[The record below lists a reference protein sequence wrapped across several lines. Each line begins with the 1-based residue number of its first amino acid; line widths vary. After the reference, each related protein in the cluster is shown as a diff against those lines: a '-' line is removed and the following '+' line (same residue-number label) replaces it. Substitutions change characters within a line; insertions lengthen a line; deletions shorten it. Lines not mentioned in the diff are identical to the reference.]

1 MANRRHFLL
10 SAASAGFA
18 SLTGIGAGPVS
29 AQTVDD
35 DGTVPGLPTSS
46 GIPGQDNGKINI
58 KPYLE
63 IGDFAEDRSR
73 VFMFFLYTCP
83 FCAQYAESFEAWGK
97 TIPKPVLF
105 VPVPLMIDD
114 PTALSAAAAYYVARR
129 LIPDRIADF
138 EARAY
143 DLGQRHDP
151 MPTAKDF
158 PQILYGMGLQ
168 RDVVLSTLHSA
179 ETRDRLLRAAALARR
194 YRVSATPDFGVSGR
208 YTTNANYTGGNY
220 ETLVQLLNGLISKAM
235 NS

>member
-1 MANRRHFLL
+1 MFNRRHFLL
-10 SAASAGFA
+10 SATSAGIA
-18 SLTGIGAGPVS
+18 SLTGMSPRS
-29 AQTVDD
+29 LRAQTVDD
-35 DGTVPGLPTSS
+35 DGSTPGLATGSS
-46 GIPGQDNGKINI
+46 VPGQDNGKINI

-63 IGDFAEDRSR
+63 IGDFAEDRNR

-83 FCAQYAESFEAWGK
+83 FCAQYAESFETWGK

-114 PTALSAAAAYYVARR
+114 PVALSAAAAYYVARG
-129 LIPDRIADF
+129 LAPDRLAEF
-138 EARAY
+138 EGRAY

-168 RDVVLSTLHSA
+168 RDAVLSALRSP
-179 ETRDRLLRAAALARR
+179 ETRDRLLRGAALARR
-194 YRVSATPDFGVSGR
+194 YRVSVTPDFGVGGR

-220 ETLVQLLNGLISKAM
+220 ETLVQLLNGLISRAM

>member
-10 SAASAGFA
+10 SATSMGIA
-18 SLTGIGAGPVS
+18 SLTGIGARPVN
-29 AQTVDD
+29 AQAVDD

-46 GIPGQDNGKINI
+46 SLVGQDNGKINI

-63 IGDFAEDRSR
+63 IGDFAEDRNR
-73 VFMFFLYTCP
+73 VFLFFLYTCP
-83 FCAQYAESFEAWGK
+83 FCAQYAESFEAWGR

-114 PTALSAAAAYYVARR
+114 PTDLSAAAAYYVARS
-129 LIPDRIADF
+129 LIPDRMAEF

-143 DLGQRHDP
+143 DLGQRRDP

-158 PQILYGMGLQ
+158 PQILYGMGLR
-168 RDVVLSTLHSA
+168 RDVVLSALHSP

-194 YRVSATPDFGVSGR
+194 YRVSATPDFGVGGR
-208 YTTNANYTGGNY
+208 YTTNANYTGGKY
-220 ETLVQLLNGLISKAM
+220 GTLVQLLNGLISRAM